1 VPTSTSRPATTRPSP
16 IRRWLINALWRGLA
30 AACEALPVKS
40 RAAVFRG
47 PGRPL
52 EVREIDLEEPGPND
66 VLVRMAAV
74 GICRTELH
82 SIRGEW
88 DPPTPSV
95 LDHEGA
101 GGVEAVGSP
110 GRVLVMP

>member
-1 VPTSTSRPATTRPSP
+1 M
-16 IRRWLINALWRGLA
+16 
-30 AACEALPVKS
+30 
-40 RAAVFRG
+40 
-47 PGRPL
+47 
-52 EVREIDLEEPGPND
+52 
-66 VLVRMAAV
+66 LVRMAAV